1 METEV
6 YGRVKG
12 KCVKNALDLIILAI
26 LQDRPWGLS
35 GYDFIG
41 LIYNF
46 FDIMVSPGTL
56 YPVLFSLQKQG
67 LVHMERRGKKK
78 VYYPALKGK
87 RNVESL
93 INSFIDASNQLNEF
107 LRNASNRGEESL
119 PKIA

>member
-1 METEV
+1 MEELCTK
-6 YGRVKG
+6 VKG
-12 KCVKNALDLIILAI
+12 RCVKNALDLIILAI
-26 LQDRPWGLS
+26 LQDKPWGLS

-41 LIYNF
+41 LIYDF

-67 LVHMERRGKKK
+67 LVHVEFKGKKR

-87 RNVESL
+87 KNLESF
-93 INSFIDASNQLNEF
+93 INCFIDANNQLNKF
-107 LRNASNRGEESL
+107 LRNISDKGEEAL

>member
-6 YGRVKG
+6 YAKIKG
-12 KCVKNALDLIILAI
+12 KCVKNALNLIILVI

-67 LVHMERRGKKK
+67 LVHVEFRGKKR

-87 RNVESL
+87 KSIESL
-93 INSFIDASNQLNEF
+93 INCFIGANNQLNEF
-107 LRNASNRGEESL
+107 LRNVSNKSETL
-119 PKIA
+119 QKA

>member
-1 METEV
+1 MEEI
-6 YGRVKG
+6 YARVKG

-46 FDIMVSPGTL
+46 FDVMVSPGTL
-56 YPVLFSLQKQG
+56 YPVLFSLEKQG
-67 LVHMERRGKKK
+67 LVHVEFRGKKR

-87 RNVESL
+87 KNVESL
-93 INSFIDASNQLNEF
+93 INCFIDANNQLNEF
-107 LRNASNRGEESL
+107 LRNISNKSEDR
-119 PKIA
+119 

>member
-1 METEV
+1 MEAEV
-6 YGRVKG
+6 CTRVKD
-12 KCVKNALDLIILAI
+12 KCVKNALDLIILA
-26 LQDRPWGLS
+26 LLEDRPWGLS

-67 LVHMERRGKKK
+67 LVHVEFRGKKR

-87 RNVESL
+87 KNVESL
-93 INSFIDASNQLNEF
+93 INSFIDANNQLNEF
-107 LRNASNRGEESL
+107 LRTVSN
-119 PKIA
+119 K